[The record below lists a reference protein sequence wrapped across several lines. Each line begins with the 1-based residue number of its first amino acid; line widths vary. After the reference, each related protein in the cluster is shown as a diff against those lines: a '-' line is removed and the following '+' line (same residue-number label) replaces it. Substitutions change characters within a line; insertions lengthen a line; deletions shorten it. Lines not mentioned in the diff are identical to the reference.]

1 MRNQVPSTPSTSPW
15 WRAWTQPAS
24 RRRLLARL
32 SGRAC
37 PSGHAWSSER
47 GGVVLLGAVGL
58 AATLACGGSS
68 GPEGSSP
75 TDEASIPPAQQAL
88 AGAWS
93 LARIEQL
100 GAGGEPVAAPV
111 EGRLGSLVYDAT
123 GYLGLTILG
132 PDEAV
137 APADD
142 DADEASTPSIG
153 HLSYFGR
160 FTVDEAAGVVTHH
173 VAGNL
178 QPGVGAAAEY
188 RHPYTLSEDS
198 LTLRWPPAPDGSTA
212 SLTWVREPDLPA
224 ENLSDAHR
232 QLFGAY
238 RIESVSR
245 HTTDAYEVDID
256 QYDDGYL
263 FYTPSG
269 QMSVHLLAPGRA
281 PYDADQPAVDE
292 TLLRTTHYFGP
303 FVLNEVAGCI
313 TCPGP
318 RDQGYLIHHPAG
330 SAGSSQTPPAEVRRY
345 YELTDTDLTL
355 RPPRHPDEEG
365 REVITAFRWARLP

>member
-1 MRNQVPSTPSTSPW
+1 MPSTPSTSPW

-24 RRRLLARL
+24 RRRLRTRA
-32 SGRAC
+32 SGRTRAA
-37 PSGHAWSSER
+37 GR
-47 GGVVLLGAVGL
+47 GGVVLLGAAGL

-68 GPEGSSP
+68 EPGGSAP
-75 TDEASIPPAQQAL
+75 PDEASIPVAQRLL

-93 LARIEQL
+93 LARIERL

-132 PDEAV
+132 PDEAE
-137 APADD
+137 APADGTT
-142 DADEASTPSIG
+142 ADGASARSIG

-160 FTVDEAAGVVTHH
+160 FTVDEAAGVVMHH
-173 VAGNL
+173 VAGSL
-178 QPGVGAAAEY
+178 QPSDGAATEY

-198 LTLRWPPAPDGSTA
+198 LTLQWPPAPDGSTA

-224 ENLSDAHR
+224 ENVSPAHR

-256 QYDDGYL
+256 QYENGYL

-330 SAGSSQTPPAEVRRY
+330 NAGSSEAPPAEVRRY

-355 RPPRHPDEEG
+355 RPPRHTDEEG
-365 REVITAFRWARLP
+365 REVITAFRWARLLP